1 MPLQHREL
9 GSTVCEFSVPNLP
22 SQVKLFP
29 FKTIFVPPK
38 KGYKKMTTFS
48 KYIDD
53 IHNYFKFEVCDPHS
67 ILTLT
72 YAVMR
77 RSY

>member
-1 MPLQHREL
+1 MMYILTSSQHRDRTRL
-9 GSTVCEFSVPNLP
+9 STVCEFSVPNLP

-48 KYIDD
+48 KYFDD
-53 IHNYFKFEVCDPHS
+53 INNN
-67 ILTLT
+67 
-72 YAVMR
+72 
-77 RSY
+77 